1 MMSRGGH
8 SHNLA
13 LILTPTTGITVWSWG
28 YRQSQIVTLVHAI
41 TAVKVAHNPVFSRT
55 ELELT

>member
-41 TAVKVAHNPVFSRT
+41 TAVKVAHNPVFSR
-55 ELELT
+55 